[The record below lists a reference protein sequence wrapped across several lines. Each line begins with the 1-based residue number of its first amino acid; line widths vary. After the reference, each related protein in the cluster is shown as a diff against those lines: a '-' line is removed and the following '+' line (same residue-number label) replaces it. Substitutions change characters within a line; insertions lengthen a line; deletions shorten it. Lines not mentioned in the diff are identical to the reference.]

1 MAWRS
6 QRTRALDLAVFQ
18 AETTQLE
25 VDALRAELTGLHGQL
40 SELHHELARRDVELI
55 GALARVTTVTDQLRV
70 QNEQDRAHHDRLD
83 RAIELLTQVIASSV
97 PALEAQGGAEVAESD
112 ELAPN
117 VPTVIGG
124 SVDPSLLHATTMTD
138 AVLDLT
144 DPLDARTGRTAAPA
158 PPGRWDGQ
166 SRSPVS

>member
-1 MAWRS
+1 VAWKS

-40 SELHHELARRDVELI
+40 GELHRELARRDVELI

-83 RAIELLTQVIASSV
+83 RAIELLTQLIASSV
-97 PALEAQGGAEVAESD
+97 PALEQMTAGEVVDVTEPAT
-112 ELAPN
+112 ATA
-117 VPTVIGG
+117 TVIGG
-124 SVDPSLLHATTMTD
+124 SVDPSLLDGPASRAPVIH
-138 AVLDLT
+138 LT
-144 DPLDARTGRTAAPA
+144 ESGALPADRFGAPTASA
-158 PPGRWDGQ
+158 
-166 SRSPVS
+166 